1 MACLLLYGQ
10 GGVLPVVKPSPG
22 EGCPVDEGGDER
34 VVVRVTIELAANE
47 LADIAV
53 VEFIGIRVPLRVVD
67 AVVSVKGVS
76 AQPHPVITVIVVP
89 ELEVYG
95 ELEQ

>member
-1 MACLLLYGQ
+1 
-10 GGVLPVVKPSPG
+10 VV
-22 EGCPVDEGGDER
+22 D
-34 VVVRVTIELAANE
+34 VVV
-47 LADIAV
+47 
-53 VEFIGIRVPLRVVD
+53 P
-67 AVVSVKGVS
+67 VKGVG